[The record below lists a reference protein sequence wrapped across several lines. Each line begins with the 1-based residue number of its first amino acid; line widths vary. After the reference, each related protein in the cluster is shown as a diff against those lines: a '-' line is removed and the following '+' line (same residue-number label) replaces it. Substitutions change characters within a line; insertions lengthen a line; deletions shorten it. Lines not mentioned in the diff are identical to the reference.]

1 MREAVVEDYAKAS
14 GLFWEQMGTNHIA
27 LSGLFSILDAIQ
39 EAIIIADLEGWVH
52 YVNPAFTH
60 ITGVNQQGRVGKKI
74 HEVSPGC
81 PLAHVLETREP
92 VFGMRYK
99 MEDSIAETICN
110 AAPIIID
117 GEMIGGVVIFQDIT
131 EIISLTAKLN
141 QSKQTIKLLN
151 SKLSKAALA
160 KYKFDDLVGE
170 SLSFMQSVTTA
181 KRASLTESTVLITGE
196 TGTGKELFAHAIH
209 NNSGRARKPFIAVN
223 CASIPDNLLES
234 EFFGHEKGSFTG
246 ADKDK
251 VGMFELADDGTVFLD
266 EIGEMSLSL
275 QAKILRFMEE
285 GEMYRIGG
293 VKPIYIDAR
302 VIAATNRDL
311 YKLVKQKKFRP
322 DLFYRLNVVN
332 IEIPPLRKR
341 IDDINP
347 LAKHFLRNSSRKLGK
362 NVKGFSDAALKLL
375 ERYYWPGNIR
385 EMRNYIERAVV
396 MLDGDIINKDDLQFI
411 LHRDQEGEENG
422 EEIFKLEIMEK
433 DLITRALRKYGED
446 CDGKRNAAKALGIS
460 LRTLYNKIKKYDIN

>member
-1 MREAVVEDYAKAS
+1 MSEAVVEDYAKAS
-14 GLFWEQMGTNHIA
+14 GLFWEQMGANRIA

-39 EAIIIADLEGWVH
+39 EAIIIADLDGWVH
-52 YVNPAFTH
+52 YVNPAFTY
-60 ITGVNQQGRVGKKI
+60 ITGVDQQDRVGKKI

-81 PLAHVLETREP
+81 PLAQVLETRQP

-99 MEDSIAETICN
+99 MVDAITETICN
-110 AAPIIID
+110 AAPIIIN
-117 GEMIGGVVIFQDIT
+117 GEIIGAVVIFQDIT
-131 EIISLTAKLN
+131 ELLSLTAKLN

-160 KYKFDDLVGE
+160 KYTFDDLIGDSPLFTQCVNK
-170 SLSFMQSVTTA
+170 A
-181 KRASLTESTVLITGE
+181 KRACQTDSTVLITGE
-196 TGTGKELFAHAIH
+196 TGTGKELFAHSIH
-209 NNSGRARKPFIAVN
+209 NSSRRAKKPFITIN

-234 EFFGHEKGSFTG
+234 ELFGHEKGSFTG
-246 ADKDK
+246 ASKNK
-251 VGMFELADDGTVFLD
+251 VGMFELADDGTIFLD
-266 EIGEMSLSL
+266 EIGEMCLPL

-293 VKPIYIDAR
+293 VKPIYIDSR

-362 NVKGFSDAALKLL
+362 NVSGFSDSALKLL
-375 ERYYWPGNIR
+375 ERYYWPGNVR
-385 EMRNYIERAVV
+385 ELRNYIERAII
-396 MLDGDIINKDDLQFI
+396 MLDGDRINKEDLQFI
-411 LHRDQEGEENG
+411 FNNEKEGEVCG
-422 EEIFKLEIMEK
+422 EEIVKLEIMEK
-433 DLITRALRKYGED
+433 DMIARALQKHGED

-460 LRTLYNKIKKYDIN
+460 LRTLYNKIKKYDLK